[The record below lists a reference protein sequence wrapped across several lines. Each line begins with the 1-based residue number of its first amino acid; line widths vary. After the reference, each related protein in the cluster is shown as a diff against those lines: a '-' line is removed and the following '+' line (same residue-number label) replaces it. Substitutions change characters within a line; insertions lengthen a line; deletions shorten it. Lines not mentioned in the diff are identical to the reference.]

1 MSSINTFQRVL
12 NTKIAWRLVAF
23 TLPALAVITY
33 VAIGQSIPT
42 SASFATVSLAPE
54 PLYAKGTRDKP
65 TLTLA
70 LSVEFPTVGAQYVDS
85 PGASTDAS
93 YTQTTTYLGYFDVD
107 SCYTYVDTPT
117 AVTGYSTT
125 DLKRFDRYGAATN
138 HGCGGNGFSGNFMNW
153 ATSSAIDVLRL
164 GLTGG
169 DRIVDAVDLTV
180 LQRAVLPNGDFY
192 NDSNF
197 PAKQLIASLAND
209 AVPSTLRYTHTG
221 DIWVSNC
228 LNRVHFGTQSTGTC
242 NAPGNN
248 SNLGSSSAG
257 TSGITPF
264 NGTLIGFSSTSCAAE
279 NATCTFTGTKG
290 VAYGA
295 GIAWNIGVF
304 TGSTPCTNGVF
315 TDPISGT
322 AKNCYVA
329 TTWTPPSSTT
339 TLLGA
344 TALTS
349 DQFFYTRVR
358 VCESTAGVTTDTRKY
373 INEDYCLKYA
383 SGYFKPVGNLQK
395 YSDRLRVSA
404 FGYLMDNDLA
414 RYGGVLRAPMKYVG
428 PKTYDV
434 NGSLVSGIN
443 SKIEWNDTT
452 GVFVA
457 NPEGAS
463 EGKSGVINYLNQ
475 FGRTGATPGTYK
487 TYDPVGEL
495 YYEALR
501 YVQGL
506 SPTANSTS
514 GITTA
519 MKDGFPVYDAGTSG
533 ITSTWTDPHAGSSST
548 KDYSC
553 LRNNIV
559 VVGDVNTHADKSV
572 PGNTLTTSSD
582 FTRTASISNNEPNF
596 RDWTNVVG
604 GFEKK
609 SSVSYVDGSG
619 ATRNT
624 NATNTNIAN
633 PKSSYPNLQD
643 AVPDGGSNNNS
654 YLMAGVAYWA
664 NTHDIR
670 GANWTAQPAKQRP
683 GMRVTTYVMDVNEYG
698 NQNNLATR
706 RNNQFYLAAKY
717 GGFKDNSG
725 GKGNPFLNAA
735 GTTDNSGWETS
746 TGSNL
751 ASKYFLSSSAAD
763 VLTSLRNIFENIA
776 QEGNSIAGGA
786 ISTQRLTSVGGY
798 IYQAQFDAADWSGDL
813 ISYPVSVSST
823 NVVTIADGTSVPA
836 QWAAGAKLNAKIA
849 ADPTASTRKIF
860 AGKETPSTT
869 SYAAEFKTLS
879 DLETSLQTALNKA
892 TPAGAADGNAQ
903 LRINYLRGDRSLE
916 GTTFRKRGNV
926 LGDIINSGV
935 AFSGAPSTRIFGS
948 GYSTFLTA
956 NQSRKNILF
965 VGANDGMLHAFNSA
979 DGEEVFAYIPSWLVA
994 KLPAL
999 TNATYNTGNHQS
1011 FMDGSPVVAEAKV
1024 GGINEADSAAVWK
1037 TILVSGTGGGGQ
1049 GVFGL
1054 DVTDPDAFDASKV
1067 LWEFTDKDDADM
1079 GNVVGRP
1086 QILKFRI
1093 SGSGNTA
1100 AYKWFAVV
1108 ASGVNNY
1115 AGSATDTNVSA
1126 SGRPALFL
1134 LDIGKATG
1142 TAWTLGTNYF
1152 KISFP
1157 VDATTAATNAPG
1169 LINFKVVGGP
1179 MDEVALIYA
1188 GDLHGNLWKLKF
1200 DKGTGFDFA
1209 DWNSATYNPNLAL
1222 NKLSPFQ
1229 STGGIPAAIPFFT
1242 AKDGVTSTAKIQPIT
1257 MEPALVRGPG
1267 GGVIVSF
1274 GTGKYLESTDNVVN
1288 ASTQVQTV
1296 YALLDNNSSSADSSN
1311 PAAIIKDKGRLQ
1323 SGTINSS
1330 TGVVSVPAFVWG
1342 RAASTAD
1349 TTQRS
1354 GWYVN
1359 YANAGERQISG
1370 FGIFGN
1376 NVIFGSVIPPDAA
1389 IDACGS
1395 GNGYQYAVNI
1405 ATGVGLRE
1413 VSQVGLLGEPF
1424 VLEVGGSNVTQ
1435 RDSTGRRV
1443 KTTTGQI
1450 ILQGST
1456 GLKAIS
1462 TQPTDQSIVG
1472 RLSWR
1477 QINNYQDLKNAP

>member
-1 MSSINTFQRVL
+1 MNNLKLFQRVF
-12 NTKIAWRLVAF
+12 NTKNAWRLALF
-23 TLPALAVITY
+23 TLPALAVVSY
-33 VAIGQSIPT
+33 LAVGQSPPT

-70 LSVEFPTVGAQYVDS
+70 LSVEFPTVGAQHINAGYVQ
-85 PGASTDAS
+85 ATE
-93 YTQTTTYLGYFDVD
+93 YLGYFDVD
-107 SCYTYVDTPT
+107 SCYAYVNTPA
-117 AVTGYSTT
+117 AVTGYSTA

-138 HGCGGNGFSGNFMNW
+138 HGCGGAGFSGNFMNW

-169 DRIVDAVDLTV
+169 DRIVDTTDLTV
-180 LQRAVLPNGDFY
+180 LQRAVLKNGAFY
-192 NDSNF
+192 NDANF
-197 PAKQLIASLAND
+197 PAKQLAASLAND
-209 AVPSTLRYTHTG
+209 AVPSTLRFSHVG

-228 LNRVHFGTQSTGTC
+228 LNRVHFGTQATGSC
-242 NAPGNN
+242 GAPGNN
-248 SNLGSSSAG
+248 GNLGA
-257 TSGITPF
+257 TP
-264 NGTLIGFSSTSCAAE
+264 GL
-279 NATCTFTGTKG
+279 
-290 VAYGA
+290 V
-295 GIAWNIGVF
+295 
-304 TGSTPCTNGVF
+304 
-315 TDPISGT
+315 
-322 AKNCYVA
+322 
-329 TTWTPPSSTT
+329 
-339 TLLGA
+339 GA

-349 DQFFYTRVR
+349 DNFFYTRVR
-358 VCESTAGVTTDTRKY
+358 VCESSSGVTTDTRKY
-373 INEDYCLKYA
+373 NNEDYCLKYA

-404 FGYLMDNDLA
+404 FGYLMDNTVA

-434 NGSLVSGIN
+434 NGSLVSGTN
-443 SKIEWNDTT
+443 SKIEWNETT
-452 GVFVA
+452 GVFNA
-457 NPEGAS
+457 NPESAT
-463 EGKSGVINYLNQ
+463 EGRSGVVNYLNQ

-506 SPTANSTS
+506 DPTPQSTS
-514 GITTA
+514 GITAA
-519 MKDGFPVYDAGTSG
+519 MKDGFPVYDTGSSG
-533 ITSTWTDPHAGSSST
+533 ITSAWTDPHAGSSST

-582 FTRTASISNNEPNF
+582 FTRAASIANNEPDFSN
-596 RDWTNVVG
+596 WTNVVG

-609 SSVSYVDGSG
+609 TSVSYVDGAG
-619 ATRNT
+619 VTRNT
-624 NATNTNIAN
+624 NASNTNAAN
-633 PKSSYPNLQD
+633 PSGNYPNLQS
-643 AVPDGGSNNNS
+643 AAPPCCTNNS
-654 YLMAGVAYWA
+654 YLMAGAAYWA
-664 NTHDIR
+664 NTHDVR
-670 GANWTAQPAKQRP
+670 GANWTAQPTKQRP
-683 GMRVTTYVMDVNEYG
+683 GMRVTTYVLDVNEYG
-698 NQNNLATR
+698 NQTNLTTR

-717 GGFKDNSG
+717 GGFKDNSS
-725 GKGNPFLNAA
+725 GKGNPFLNSA

-763 VLTSLRNIFENIA
+763 VLKSLRDIFENIA

-823 NVVTIADGTSVPA
+823 NVVTIADGTTVPA

-849 ADPTASTRKIF
+849 ANPTASTRKIF
-860 AGKETPSTT
+860 AGKVTPSTT
-869 SYAAEFKTLS
+869 SYATEFKNLS
-879 DLETSLQTALNKA
+879 DLETSLQTALDKA
-892 TPAGAADGNAQ
+892 TPAGTADGNAQ

-948 GYSTFLTA
+948 GYSTFFAT
-956 NQSRKNILF
+956 NQNRKKILY

-979 DGEEVFAYIPSWLVA
+979 DGEEVFGYIPSWLVA
-994 KLPAL
+994 KLPTL

-1011 FMDGSPVVAEAKV
+1011 FLDGSPVVAEAKV
-1024 GGINEADSAAVWK
+1024 GGVNEADPAAVWK
-1037 TILVSGTGGGGQ
+1037 TVLVSGTGGGGQ

-1067 LWEFTDKDDADM
+1067 LWEFTDKDDADL

-1093 SGSGNTA
+1093 SGSGSTA

-1115 AGSATDTNVSA
+1115 VNDSNFSTT
-1126 SGRPALFL
+1126 GRPALFL
-1134 LDIGKATG
+1134 LDIGKANN
-1142 TAWTLGTNYF
+1142 TAWALGTNYY

-1157 VDATTAATNAPG
+1157 VNTAIAGTKSPG
-1169 LINFKVVGGP
+1169 LINFKVTGGLA
-1179 MDEVALIYA
+1179 DEVSLMYA
-1188 GDLHGNLWKLKF
+1188 GDLHGNLWKLDF
-1200 DKGTGFDFA
+1200 NRSIGFGFA
-1209 DWNSATYNPNLAL
+1209 DWNSTPYVADFAID
-1222 NKLSPFQ
+1222 KLSPFK
-1229 STGGIPAAIPFFT
+1229 STASTPHAIPLFI
-1242 AKDGVTSTAKIQPIT
+1242 AKDGLSTPQVQPIT
-1257 MEPALVRGPG
+1257 MEPGLVRGPA
-1267 GGVIVSF
+1267 GGVIVTF
-1274 GTGKYLESTDNVVN
+1274 GTGKYMESTDNVVN
-1288 ASTQVQTV
+1288 TSTQVQTV
-1296 YALLDNNSSSADSSN
+1296 YALFDNNSSTADGSS
-1311 PAAIIKDKGRLQ
+1311 PSAIISGKGRLQ
-1323 SGTINSS
+1323 AGAINSATGAVS
-1330 TGVVSVPAFVWG
+1330 TPGFLWG
-1342 RAASTAD
+1342 RATSDID

-1359 YANAGERQISG
+1359 YTNPGERQISG
-1370 FGIFGN
+1370 FGVFGN
-1376 NVIFGSVIPPDAA
+1376 KVIFGSVIPPDAVV
-1389 IDACGS
+1389 DACGS
-1395 GNGYQYAVNI
+1395 GTGYQYSMNI
-1405 ATGVGLRE
+1405 ATGVGQRE

-1424 VLEVGGSNVTQ
+1424 VLEIGGSNVTISG
-1435 RDSTGRRV
+1435 STGRRI

-1450 ILQGST
+1450 ILQGSS
-1456 GLKAIS
+1456 GLKTIS
-1462 TQPTDQSIVG
+1462 AQPTDQSIVG

-1477 QINNYQDLKNAP
+1477 QINNYQDLKHAP